1 MVADG
6 AEFTVG
12 SWWHHGW
19 ILGNIYKGK
28 TILLFIGC
36 TCNSPPPVSPS
47 SYFCCPLFF
56 LLQRKQSQTT
66 SITPNMLRCL
76 QNGFFGCLAVFL
88 VISLRDTACYRWMCV
103 QLCDLRVTSVTF
115 SAPPTPPT
123 LLVFFF
129 LTLFLPSCP
138 HSRPHIL
145 LLLISFCLH
154 VLPTLTAATQCS
166 LCVDMFSWLRQRRHK
181 GAQGP
186 ECVYSVCVGVIIFV
200 SALFFFF
207 LLEEN

>member
-123 LLVFFF
+123 LLVFSFLNFISPFLSSLQTPYSPPSYFF
-129 LTLFLPSCP
+129 LPACLANP
-138 HSRPHIL
+138 HRCYTV
-145 LLLISFCLH
+145 FFVCRH
-154 VLPTLTAATQCS
+154 V
-166 LCVDMFSWLRQRRHK
+166 
-181 GAQGP
+181 
-186 ECVYSVCVGVIIFV
+186 
-200 SALFFFF
+200 
-207 LLEEN
+207 